1 MTVPTGI
8 EFKTVGVL
16 EASAAPVV
24 KPEGIVTAIIAVTGV
39 KDDVDDVIVPGSAA
53 RTLATRKPKVCLGH
67 DWNRPIGKTL
77 DIKELMP
84 GDPGLPKATPDG
96 RPWPREAGAIVA
108 RALYNLATRD
118 GRDAYEQAKFY
129 GPEETYQSIGYRVPE
144 GGATF
149 KGGIR
154 YIRDFDLLEYGPVL
168 HPANRLASLQD
179 VKAAPDDGLSSRS
192 DSVRLDAMTAI
203 EEKARY
209 VKDSTYW
216 GLPIGTLIRPGMK
229 PRGPAARTRGTAGQT
244 PSDNVGVVE
253 IDTARYGAR
262 IRPTAK
268 GKHQRDDGLFENQ
281 IFDLLDKADLN
292 RGERPDPFD
301 EQEFQVADT
310 EEINK
315 GDDYNPLDMLV
326 ANAVPPI
333 ELEDWLRESDWDL
346 DRPGD
351 PDLIKREVDQYI
363 TDVMDAY
370 RAKYNAE
377 LVRQNDGTAPKKPRA
392 RRKPKTDTPAVE
404 PETPENEA
412 EASAPEE
419 PTVNLSP
426 LAQQIFDD
434 VNAAPE
440 SAHIGNRLTD
450 AAPDGPTGN
459 AMRATATMLHPGQ
472 AKKKRVD
479 PERGAQ
485 RHARNFPDNLPET
498 AAANDAI
505 ADVLDAMGHGADGD
519 RGDGF
524 GGISEYLRA
533 RASALRG
540 VIGSDDEES
549 APLANETEQPNPAT
563 TPEVEVSETPDV
575 PSPVN
580 PRDMTA
586 WPDEHLDKE
595 YEKARKTAFMSLNGS
610 TKQKAA
616 QARIQK
622 IDAERA
628 RRADAARRTVPAHP
642 LPPDEYRSRIDRL
655 FDRRSR
661 MADIQRRAEVNA
673 KLDAAITSSEKVAA
687 SAPEIIPDLTD
698 VTPVA
703 DGRIGLKN
711 AGKASWQ
718 LVSGDGRAIA
728 HARLFVDPANEG
740 RTVKLN
746 RKQADSLAAHLAAIT
761 NDKGDRIPFTSEDSA
776 AWVPGFRDSSGRDA
790 EQAAYAAVVAWAKD
804 NGFTPAAHVESRASA
819 PPSGGRAPAPGV
831 ADGGGF
837 YPRERA
843 KDISIGDEVRLPDGT
858 THVVAEKDVPA
869 RTDRMSNYG
878 TAPTLF
884 KFEDGGE
891 FSMNDRQRVDVRFAD
906 DPAAEDYLR
915 DPGMGWTPAPIGVLP
930 SELAAPG
937 RAALQREIP
946 EPLAP
951 DTRIIYTPDRS
962 GYLDEYADARPRIGR
977 VTDRF
982 DYVQGMWFQ
991 VVEYDDGTFDAL
1003 NVAKLVADGRL
1014 TVDPS
1019 EAQQRK
1025 ARQDWGLEAA
1035 DKPAEPASD
1044 SEETPDAPSDPGE
1057 NEGGPELTAG
1067 QLATRATT
1075 TDPDVIGAMTTE
1087 QLAVVDEEMARRAVQ
1102 LGKPGQV
1109 SKPHQA
1115 VRDERARREQEG
1127 ASVEPEGE
1135 AIATADLDEADMAT
1149 DESIGLAEGPD
1160 GELDADTDVADR
1172 QDRVEALI
1180 AQADSGGLDLTAAS
1194 DRELS
1199 AQRRDLVDELR
1210 FQNAVT
1216 SREARKTRAQNP
1228 VRPSAGEDGND
1239 GGVSAAEPPVEDT
1252 GPKTRPGIAGGALD
1266 LADALEGGDEDLRAA
1281 AQARM
1286 ESLLRRSR
1294 SDSPHVVALRD
1305 AFASGDDVTPEMLRE
1320 FAKAVRAERRE
1331 RANAQA
1337 RNRRA
1342 VKRLERERIRALI
1355 GEYDAELLRRN
1366 LDPDEFG
1373 GMVPADAPAGQ
1384 PGAGQE
1390 EADEPS

>member
-1 MTVPTGI
+1 MTVPAGI

-16 EASAAPVV
+16 AASAAPVV
-24 KPEGIVTAIIAVTGV
+24 KPEGIVTAIVAVTGV

-129 GPEETYQSIGYRVPE
+129 GPEEAYQSIGYRVPK

-149 KGGIR
+149 KDGVR
-154 YIRDFDLLEYGPVL
+154 YIQDFDLLEYGPVL
-168 HPANRLASLQD
+168 HSANRLAALQD
-179 VKAAPDDGLSSRS
+179 VKAAPGDGLSSRS
-192 DSVRLDAMTAI
+192 DSVSLDPMTGF
-203 EEKARY
+203 ETKARL
-209 VKDSTYW
+209 VRNAEYW
-216 GLPIGTLIRPGMK
+216 GLPVGTPIRPGMR
-229 PRGPAARTRGTAGQT
+229 PRGPIARRQERAGQAVDDTAGT
-244 PSDNVGVVE
+244 VE
-253 IDTARYGAR
+253 IDPNQDLRIKPTAR
-262 IRPTAK
+262 
-268 GKHQRDDGLFENQ
+268 GKHKRNDGLFEDQ
-281 IFDLLDKADLN
+281 IYDLFDKADLN
-292 RGERPDPFD
+292 RGERPDPFGDDFKVEDD
-301 EQEFQVADT
+301 EQ
-310 EEINK
+310 INK
-315 GDDYNPLDMLV
+315 GDSYNPLDMLV

-351 PDLIKREVDQYI
+351 PDLIKRETDQFI
-363 TDVMDAY
+363 TDVIDAY
-370 RAKYNAE
+370 REKYNAE
-377 LVRQNDGTAPKKPRA
+377 LVRQLSKGKPEDVPGDA
-392 RRKPKTDTPAVE
+392 VATP
-404 PETPENEA
+404 
-412 EASAPEE
+412 PEE
-419 PTVNLSP
+419 PSTPEGASVTVEPPTSLSP
-426 LAQQIFDD
+426 LARRIFDD
-434 VNAAPE
+434 INAAPE
-440 SAHIGNRLTD
+440 SEHIGNRLSD
-450 AAPDGPTGN
+450 AAGEGSLGN
-459 AMRATATMLHPGQ
+459 SMRAVAIMLHPRQ
-472 AKKKRVD
+472 AKKKRAD
-479 PERGAQ
+479 PERGAA
-485 RHARNFPDNLPET
+485 RHARNFPERVTET
-498 AAANDAI
+498 ADAYEAI
-505 ADVLDAMGHGADGD
+505 ADVLESLGRGDDGD
-519 RGDGF
+519 RGDGY
-524 GGISEYLRA
+524 GGISQYLRSTA
-533 RASALRG
+533 TALRTNETTTG
-540 VIGSDDEES
+540 EDGRSEVTTSPNDAPASNPDAAPES
-549 APLANETEQPNPAT
+549 AESVANPK
-563 TPEVEVSETPDV
+563 
-575 PSPVN
+575 
-580 PRDMTA
+580 DMTA
-586 WPDEHLDKE
+586 WPDERLDKE
-595 YEKARKTAFMSLNGS
+595 HEKARRAAFMSLNGS

-616 QARIQK
+616 QDRLRK

-673 KLDAAITSSEKVAA
+673 KTDAAITSSEKVAA
-687 SAPEIIPDLTD
+687 SAPETIPDLTD

-718 LVSGDGRAIA
+718 LVSGDGRVIA
-728 HARLFVDPANEG
+728 HAQLFIDPANER
-740 RTVKLN
+740 RTVKLG
-746 RKQADSLAAHLAAIT
+746 RKQADSLAARLAAIT

-790 EQAAYAAVVAWAKD
+790 GQAAHAVVVAWAKD
-804 NGFTPAAHVESRASA
+804 NGFTPATHVEHRASA
-819 PPSGGRAPAPGV
+819 LPSGGREPAPGV
-831 ADGGGF
+831 ADGDGF

-843 KDISIGDEVRLPDGT
+843 EDINVGDEVRLPDGT

-891 FSMNDRQRVDVRFAD
+891 FSMNDRQRADVRFAD

-930 SELAAPG
+930 SELAASG

-951 DTRIIYTPDRS
+951 DTRIIYTPDRR
-962 GYLDEYADARPRIGR
+962 GYLGEFADARPRIGR

-982 DYVQGMWFQ
+982 DYVQGVWFQ

-1044 SEETPDAPSDPGE
+1044 SEETPDAPSDLGE

-1067 QLATRATT
+1067 QLATRATA
-1075 TDPDVIGAMTTE
+1075 TDSDVIRAMTTE

-1135 AIATADLDEADMAT
+1135 VIATADLDEADMAA

-1160 GELDADTDVADR
+1160 GELDADADVADR

-1180 AQADSGGLDLTAAS
+1180 AQADSGGLDLTAS
-1194 DRELS
+1194 SNRELS

-1210 FQNAVT
+1210 FQNAVA
-1216 SREARKTRAQNP
+1216 SREARKTRARNP
-1228 VRPSAGEDGND
+1228 VRPPVGEDGGD
-1239 GGVSAAEPPVEDT
+1239 GGVSAAEPPVEDI
-1252 GPKTRPGIAGGALD
+1252 GPTTRPGIAGGALD
-1266 LADALEGGDEDLRAA
+1266 LADALEGDDEDLRAA
-1281 AQARM
+1281 ARARM

-1305 AFASGDDVTPEMLRE
+1305 AFASGDDVTPETLRE
-1320 FAKAVRAERRE
+1320 FAEAVRAERRE

-1373 GMVPADAPAGQ
+1373 GVVPADVPAGQ
-1384 PGAGQE
+1384 PGVGQE
-1390 EADEPS
+1390 EADEPG